1 MGGTSEQQN
10 AVTLL
15 WQEHLVAPFP
25 PRLRTADPAGVDVV
39 LLDAGIA
46 GCVSVW
52 RKNGGRLDAGRQRTL
67 LHCARELERALPLVT
82 DAEELRY
89 LLRLRRLAELTAAH

>member
-1 MGGTSEQQN
+1 MAG
-10 AVTLL
+10 
-15 WQEHLVAPFP
+15 APGRAFP

-82 DAEELRY
+82 DAEGFGICCACGGWRS
-89 LLRLRRLAELTAAH
+89 